1 MMWSKEKPISEL
13 SWKFVWG
20 WNGFLSCT
28 PKPLWVAFPLYT
40 RIFFFYR
47 FLNFKSEIWKIKMC
61 PNWIIMVPF
70 ERFQWDSQ
78 HTWLVFPQKR
88 CFPIVM
94 KVLIINK
101 KIDKMILDHFM
112 YNLEEQMMP
121 NEEFNI
127 VKLLTRA
134 IKSYVVTCVQ
144 IKCVS

>member
-1 MMWSKEKPISEL
+1 
-13 SWKFVWG
+13 
-20 WNGFLSCT
+20 
-28 PKPLWVAFPLYT
+28 
-40 RIFFFYR
+40 
-47 FLNFKSEIWKIKMC
+47 
-61 PNWIIMVPF
+61 
-70 ERFQWDSQ
+70 
-78 HTWLVFPQKR
+78 
-88 CFPIVM
+88 M